1 MKLSSILLKIIII
14 GLIISGI
21 GCGIGD
27 GNGNPDP
34 EPSPTPSA
42 SIAPTPKPELEN
54 PLVVKKQIFGE
65 TGNLW
70 KPVSDTT
77 GNMVVVLDPKWVKLF
92 TYGCKA
98 KLKNGNTDTLFCN
111 EQFKCYGNP
120 YQGKDRMHLRGNF
133 KCKDYA
139 KVEVLC
145 EEEKQTVTFTV
156 KDADLN
162 KVCNRF
168 G

>member
-1 MKLSSILLKIIII
+1 MKLSSILLKIIVI
-14 GLIISGI
+14 GLIMLGI

-34 EPSPTPSA
+34 EPTPSINPTPQPSL
-42 SIAPTPKPELEN
+42 TPEN
-54 PLVVKKQIFGE
+54 PLVGTTQYFGE
-65 TGNLW
+65 NGNLW

-77 GNMVVVLDPKWVKLF
+77 GNMVIVLDPKWVKLF
-92 TYGCKA
+92 TYGCKV
-98 KLKNGNTDTLFCN
+98 KLKNGKKDTLFCN

-133 KCKDYA
+133 KCSEYDKI
-139 KVEVLC
+139 EVFC
-145 EEEKQTVTFTV
+145 EEEKQTVLFSV
-156 KDADLN
+156 KPKDLN